1 MCNSLMKDANLL
13 RRVKL
18 TNTQLKK
25 LKSTTKNKVAAT
37 LRITKRNF

>member
-25 LKSTTKNKVAAT
+25 LKSTMKNKVAAT